1 MPNYDKEDIVELKNR
16 KKRRKR
22 LVRLLVFLLIVSIVG
37 GLFYYRDLWLPKLQG
52 LGKHYETIR
61 NDGQLAEGNF
71 PIEINGGSKYQLNYG
86 EDRLFLLSDAYIY
99 YYSVDGGLLKRRQ
112 HAYSNAVLNTAGGT
126 ALIYESGGDQL
137 SVENDKEKLYEMSF
151 DDTIIFARISQEG
164 YAAVVTTSDNY
175 ACKLTVYNKKGEFV
189 YERNC
194 VERIKS
200 ISFTD
205 ESSGCILSY
214 IGADNGTLSTSVQ
227 KISFTSEKEDWT
239 SPYVNTL
246 GIETF
251 ASGEGA
257 FVLGYTACANV
268 DSSGQISS
276 YYQYD
281 GDFAGG
287 DSKNGKSAVIIN
299 DDDRRKYTLALFDK
313 DSAAPVLVD
322 FDEPLKY
329 VTVCDG
335 LAYVMSTEEIR
346 GYDFDGT
353 LRSTVE
359 ITDSYS
365 EFRRSEDYI
374 FLMAYNKIDRIDY
387 NS

>member
-22 LVRLLVFLLIVSIVG
+22 LVKLLVFLLIASVAG
-37 GLFYYRDLWLPKLQG
+37 GLYYYRESWLPKLQG
-52 LGKHYETIR
+52 LGKQYETIR

-71 PIEINGGSKYQLNYG
+71 PIEINGGSKYQLSYG
-86 EDRLFLLSDAYIY
+86 EERLFLLSDAYIY
-99 YYSVDGGLLKRRQ
+99 YYSIDGGLLKRRQ
-112 HAYSNAVLNTAGGT
+112 HAYTNGVLKTAGDT
-126 ALIYESGGDQL
+126 ALIYEIGGDQL
-137 SVENDKEKLYEMSF
+137 SVENDSEKLYEKSF
-151 DDTIIFARISQEG
+151 EESIIFARISPEG
-164 YAAVVTTSDNY
+164 YVAVVTTSDNY
-175 ACKLTVYNKKGEFV
+175 TCKLTVYNEKGEFV

-205 ESSGCILSY
+205 ESAGCVLSY
-214 IGADNGTLSTSVQ
+214 IGADKGKLSTSVQ
-227 KISFTSEKEDWT
+227 KISFTSEKEEWT
-239 SPYVNTL
+239 SPFVSTL
-246 GIETF
+246 GVETF
-251 ASGEGA
+251 VSGEGA
-257 FVLGYTACANV
+257 FILGYTACANV
-268 DSSGQISS
+268 DSSGQIST

-281 GDFAGG
+281 GDFVGG
-287 DSKNGKSAVIIN
+287 ESKNGKSAVIIN
-299 DDDRRKYTLALFDK
+299 DDDRRKYTLALFEK
-313 DSAAPVLVD
+313 DSAEPVLVD

-329 VTVCDG
+329 VTVYDG

-359 ITDSYS
+359 IADSYS

-374 FLMAYNKIDRIDY
+374 FLMAYNKVDRIDY

>member
-1 MPNYDKEDIVELKNR
+1 M
-16 KKRRKR
+16 
-22 LVRLLVFLLIVSIVG
+22 
-37 GLFYYRDLWLPKLQG
+37 
-52 LGKHYETIR
+52 
-61 NDGQLAEGNF
+61 
-71 PIEINGGSKYQLNYG
+71 
-86 EDRLFLLSDAYIY
+86 
-99 YYSVDGGLLKRRQ
+99 
-112 HAYSNAVLNTAGGT
+112 
-126 ALIYESGGDQL
+126 
-137 SVENDKEKLYEMSF
+137 
-151 DDTIIFARISQEG
+151 
-164 YAAVVTTSDNY
+164 
-175 ACKLTVYNKKGEFV
+175 
-189 YERNC
+189 
-194 VERIKS
+194 
-200 ISFTD
+200 
-205 ESSGCILSY
+205 
-214 IGADNGTLSTSVQ
+214 Q